1 MNSAVIDDLNP
12 NLPSISTR
20 GTVHP
25 TQCPFDIALIG
36 QVLSVWKMYSSIEHR
51 TACLHSF
58 CPTHAACRS
67 LVLHRLS
74 CCDCQMIFLG
84 VGIVL
89 LAAFVGADDGSELS
103 ASALFDKA
111 MAIR

>member
-1 MNSAVIDDLNP
+1 
-12 NLPSISTR
+12 
-20 GTVHP
+20 
-25 TQCPFDIALIG
+25 
-36 QVLSVWKMYSSIEHR
+36 
-51 TACLHSF
+51 
-58 CPTHAACRS
+58 
-67 LVLHRLS
+67 
-74 CCDCQMIFLG
+74 MIFLG